1 MPSRAVV
8 SVIAAVLIA
17 AFVGFRIATHRADHD
32 LRKRCT
38 AMGLTV
44 RPDRHGPDG
53 AFYISRP
60 ERSTMPHVIARVPGA
75 EWTGVVRVEPLTDS
89 GTLLTSYGTMAGKW
103 WFYGDQE
110 IIDKLLQH

>member
-1 MPSRAVV
+1 MRSRAVV
-8 SVIAAVLIA
+8 SVIAVVLIA
-17 AFVGFRIATHRADHD
+17 AFAGFRIDKYRADHD

-44 RPDRHGPDG
+44 RPDRQGPHG

-60 ERSTMPHVIARVPGA
+60 ECNTMPHVIARVPGA
-75 EWTGVVRVEPLTDS
+75 EWTGVVRVEPLTES
-89 GTLLTSYGTMAGKW
+89 GSLFTSYGTMAGKW